1 MTTLRHRLAATLSGA
16 ALAAGALVAV
26 TGPGAS
32 GSAAPAAAVDVSPP
46 GANDFDCKPDRR
58 HPQPVVLVNGT
69 FETMEKNWATMS
81 PYLADKGYCVFAF
94 NYGNRATGPIGR
106 SARQLRTFV
115 NKVRSATG
123 RSRVDLVGHS
133 QGGMMPRY
141 YLKYL
146 GGAKKVDDLV
156 GIAPSSHGTR
166 MAMNGDGGGASP
178 CRACEQQAAG
188 SRFLKRLNRGG
199 DTVRGPDY
207 TVISTRFDE
216 VVTPW
221 QSQFLDGPRARVTN
235 ILLQDKCATDVIEHD
250 QAPND
255 PVAQQ
260 IVLDAL
266 RVDGPAR
273 EGVRPDCT
281 VV

>member
-1 MTTLRHRLAATLSGA
+1 MIPFRRRLAAALSGA
-16 ALAAGALVAV
+16 ALASGALVAA
-26 TGPGAS
+26 TATTAPTA
-32 GSAAPAAAVDVSPP
+32 SAAVEDVSPP
-46 GANDFDCKPDRR
+46 GANDFDCVPDRR

-69 FETMEKNWATMS
+69 FETMEKNWVTMS

-94 NYGNRATGPIGR
+94 NYGDRATGPIGQ
-106 SARQLRTFV
+106 SARELRTFV
-115 NKVRSATG
+115 NRVRDATG
-123 RSRVDLVGHS
+123 SRRVDLVGHS

-146 GGAKKVDDLV
+146 NGARKVDDLV
-156 GIAPSSHGTR
+156 GIAPSSHGTTMSR
-166 MAMNGDGGGASP
+166 DSGGTSP

-188 SRFLKRLNRGG
+188 SDFLKRLNRGG

-207 TVISTRFDE
+207 TVISTKYDE

-221 QSQFLDGPRARVTN
+221 QSQFLDGPRRRVTN
-235 ILLQDKCATDVIEHD
+235 ILLQDKCPTDLIEHD

-273 EGVRPDCT
+273 EGVRPDCGP
-281 VV
+281 V